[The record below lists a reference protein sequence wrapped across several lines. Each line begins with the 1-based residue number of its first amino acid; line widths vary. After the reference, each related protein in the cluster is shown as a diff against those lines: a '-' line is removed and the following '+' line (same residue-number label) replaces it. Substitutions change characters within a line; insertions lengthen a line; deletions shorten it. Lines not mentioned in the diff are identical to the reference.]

1 MSGWTSD
8 GSAAAVGGSMTRTCR
23 MFAALGVLTAA
34 IAGAGGAYAQKSG
47 GVLRLSHFDSP
58 ASMSILEEATRATPQ
73 PMMHV
78 FNNLVMYKQDVAQ
91 TSLQTVIPDLATG
104 WTWNEEGTELTF
116 PLRQGVKWHDGK
128 PFTAND
134 VKCTWDLLMGT
145 GSDKLRINPRKS
157 WYNNVEEVAVR
168 GDYEVTFKLKR
179 PQPALIAL
187 LASGWSPIYPC
198 HVPARDM
205 RQHPIGTGPFKFVEF
220 KPNEQIRVARNPD
233 YWKPGHP
240 YVDGIEWTIVRDVST
255 RLLSFIAG
263 QADVYFGVTFPQ
275 LQDVKR
281 EVPDAICDNFLV
293 NGSRN
298 LIVNRGAPPFDN
310 PDLRRAMSLTLD
322 RQAFI
327 DIMGQGNGA
336 IGGPMEPPP
345 EGLWGMPAETLR
357 ALPGYGP
364 DVARRRA
371 EARQIME
378 KLGYGPDKRLAVTV
392 AARNVPAWRDPA
404 LILID
409 QLKQIYIDGE
419 LEPVDTTQWYPRLM
433 RKDYKVGL
441 NVTESEV
448 DDPDAQFYEN
458 YSCGALRN
466 YTGYCDKS
474 VDELIDR
481 QSQEPNADMRRQ
493 LVWQIERRLIEED
506 ARPDIL
512 YVRSITCRRPYVE
525 GLISMV
531 NSIYNGSR
539 FEDVWLDN

>member
-1 MSGWTSD
+1 VSTTA
-8 GSAAAVGGSMTRTCR
+8 SA
-23 MFAALGVLTAA
+23 LKP
-34 IAGAGGAYAQKSG
+34 GAT
-47 GVLRLSHFDSP
+47 LNFSHFDSP
-58 ASMSILEEATRATPQ
+58 ASMSLHEEATAAALR
-73 PMMHV
+73 PMMGV
-78 FNNLVMYKQDVAQ
+78 FNNLVVYRQDEPQA
-91 TSLQTVIPDLATG
+91 SLQSIVPDLATG
-104 WTWNEEGTELTF
+104 WSWNEEGTELTM
-116 PLRQGVKWHDGK
+116 PLRRGVKWHDGR
-128 PFTAND
+128 PFTAKD
-134 VKCTWDLLMGT
+134 VKCTWDLLT
-145 GSDKLRINPRKS
+145 GRGNDKLRINPRKS
-157 WYNNVEEVAVR
+157 WYDNLDAVTDNGDFEVIFR
-168 GDYEVTFKLKR
+168 LKR
-179 PQPALIAL
+179 PQPSFLTL
-187 LASGWSPIYPC
+187 LASGWSPVYPC
-198 HVPARDM
+198 HVLARDM

-220 KPNEQIRVARNPD
+220 KPNQSIIVTRNPD
-233 YWKPGHP
+233 YWKPGRP
-240 YVDGIEWTIVRDVST
+240 YLDGIEWTIVRDVST

-263 QADVYFGVTFPQ
+263 RADAYFGVTIPQ

-281 EVPDAICDNFLV
+281 EVPEAVCDSFLV

-298 LIVNRGAPPFDN
+298 LIVNPGAPPFDN

-322 RQAFI
+322 RQAFT
-327 DIMGQGNGA
+327 DIIGQGQGA

-345 EGLWGMPAETLR
+345 EGLWGMPAEMLK

-371 EARQIME
+371 DARQIME

-419 LEPVDTTQWYPRLM
+419 LEAVDTTQWYPRLM
-433 RKDYKVGL
+433 RRDYKVGL

-466 YTGYCDKS
+466 YTGYCNKS
-474 VDELIDR
+474 VDELIER
-481 QSQEPNADMRRQ
+481 QSQETNADKRRQ
-493 LVWQIERRLIEED
+493 LVWQIERKLIEED

-512 YVRSITCRRPYVE
+512 YVRGITCRRPYVK

-539 FEDVWLDN
+539 FEDIALDK

>member
-1 MSGWTSD
+1 MALKFG
-8 GSAAAVGGSMTRTCR
+8 AAAASA
-23 MFAALGVLTAA
+23 FLIAL
-34 IAGAGGAYAQKSG
+34 AGGGIALAQQPG
-47 GVLRLSHFDSP
+47 GILRAGHFDSP
-58 ASMSILEEATRATPQ
+58 ASMSMLEESTLAANR
-73 PMMHV
+73 PMMSV
-78 FNNLVMYKQDVAQ
+78 FNNLVIFDQQVAQ
-91 TSLQTVIPDLATG
+91 NSPQSIVPDLATG
-104 WTWNEEGTELTF
+104 WSWNEEGTELTM
-116 PLRQGVKWHDGK
+116 PLRRGVKWHDGK
-128 PFTAND
+128 PFTAQD
-134 VKCTWDLLMGT
+134 VKCTWDLLT
-145 GSDKLRINPRKS
+145 GRGNDRLRINPRKS
-157 WYNNVEEVAVR
+157 WYDNLDAVTAN
-168 GDYEVTFKLKR
+168 GDFEITFRLKR
-179 PQPALIAL
+179 PQPSFLTL
-187 LASGWSPIYPC
+187 LASGWSPVYPC

-205 RQHPIGTGPFKFVEF
+205 RNHPIGTGPFKFVAF
-220 KPNEQIRVARNPD
+220 KPNQSITVTRNPD
-233 YWKPGHP
+233 YWKPGRP
-240 YVDGIEWTIVRDVST
+240 YLDGIEWTIVKDTST

-281 EVPDAICDNFLV
+281 EVPDAICDSYLV

-310 PDLRRAMSLTLD
+310 PDLRHAMSLTLD

-345 EGLWGMPAETLR
+345 EGLWGMPAEMLK
-357 ALPGYGP
+357 ALPGYSS
-364 DVARRRA
+364 DVAQRRA

-392 AARNVPAWRDPA
+392 AARNVAAWRDPA

-433 RKDYKVGL
+433 RKDFKVGL

-458 YSCGALRN
+458 YVCGALRN
-466 YTGYCDKS
+466 YSGYCSKS
-474 VDELIDR
+474 VDELVDR
-481 QSQEPNADMRRQ
+481 QSQETNADKRRQ
-493 LVWQIERRLIEED
+493 LVWQIETQLIEED

-512 YVRSITCRRPYVE
+512 YVRGITCRRPYVKN
-525 GLISMV
+525 LISMV

-539 FEDVWLDN
+539 FEDTRLDK

>member
-1 MSGWTSD
+1 MKRD
-8 GSAAAVGGSMTRTCR
+8 RRRLSAAAWLL
-23 MFAALGVLTAA
+23 AAMAA
-34 IAGAGGAYAQKSG
+34 AAPAVAQKPG
-47 GVLRLSHFDSP
+47 GILRAGHFDSP
-58 ASMSILEEATRATPQ
+58 ASMSMLEESTLAVNRPV
-73 PMMHV
+73 MGV
-78 FNNLVMYKQDVAQ
+78 FNNLVMFDQQVAQ
-91 TSLQTVIPDLATG
+91 NSPQSIVPDLATE
-104 WTWNEEGTELTF
+104 WSWNEEGTELTM
-116 PLRQGVKWHDGK
+116 PLRHGVKWHDGQ
-128 PFTAND
+128 PFTAKD
-134 VKCTWDLLMGT
+134 VECTWDLLT
-145 GSDKLRINPRKS
+145 GSGNDKLRINPRKS
-157 WYNNVEEVAVR
+157 WYDNLDAVTTN
-168 GDYEVTFKLKR
+168 GDFEVTFRLKR
-179 PQPALIAL
+179 PQPSFLTL
-187 LASGWSPIYPC
+187 LASGWSPVYPC

-220 KPNEQIRVARNPD
+220 KPNQSITLARNPA
-233 YWKPGHP
+233 YWKPGRP
-240 YVDGIEWTIVRDVST
+240 YLDGIEWTIVKDTST
-255 RLLSFIAG
+255 RLLSFFAG

-275 LQDVKR
+275 LHDVKR
-281 EVPDAICDNFLV
+281 EVPDAVCDDFLV

-345 EGLWGMPAETLR
+345 EGLWGMPAAMLK

-364 DVARRRA
+364 DVAGRRA

-378 KLGYGPDKRLAVTV
+378 KLGYGADKRLAITV
-392 AARNVPAWRDPA
+392 AARNVPPWRDPA

-409 QLKQIYIDGE
+409 QLKEIYIDGE

-466 YTGYCDKS
+466 YTGYCNKS

-481 QSQEPNADMRRQ
+481 QSQESNADKRRQ
-493 LVWQIERRLIEED
+493 LVWQIERKLIEED

-512 YVRSITCRRPYVE
+512 YVRGITCRRPYAK

-539 FEDVWLDN
+539 FEDVWLDK

>member
-1 MSGWTSD
+1 MQSRLRTNLAPVALLIASL
-8 GSAAAVGGSMTRTCR
+8 SAGP
-23 MFAALGVLTAA
+23 AL
-34 IAGAGGAYAQKSG
+34 AQKPG
-47 GVLRLSHFDSP
+47 GILRAGHFDSP
-58 ASMSILEEATRATPQ
+58 ASMSMLEESTLAVNRPV
-73 PMMHV
+73 MGV
-78 FNNLVMYKQDVAQ
+78 FNNLVIFEQQVAQ
-91 TSLQTVIPDLATG
+91 NSPQSIVPDLATE
-104 WTWNEEGTELTF
+104 WSWNEEGTELTM
-116 PLRQGVKWHDGK
+116 PLRHGVKWHDGQ
-128 PFTAND
+128 PFTAKD
-134 VKCTWDLLMGT
+134 VKCTWDLLT
-145 GSDKLRINPRKS
+145 GRGNDKLRINPRKS
-157 WYNNVEEVAVR
+157 WYDNLDALTAN
-168 GDYEVTFKLKR
+168 GDFEVTFHLKR
-179 PQPALIAL
+179 PQPSFLTL
-187 LASGWSPIYPC
+187 LASGWSPVYPC

-220 KPNEQIRVARNPD
+220 KPNQSITLARNPD
-233 YWKPGHP
+233 YWKPGRP
-240 YVDGIEWTIVRDVST
+240 YLDGIEWTIVRDVST

-263 QADVYFGVTFPQ
+263 QADIYFGVTFPQ

-281 EVPDAICDNFLV
+281 EVPDAICDDFLV

-345 EGLWGMPAETLR
+345 QGLWGMRAEMLK

-378 KLGYGPDKRLAVTV
+378 KLGYGPDKRLAITV
-392 AARNVPAWRDPA
+392 AARNVPPWRDPA

-409 QLKQIYIDGE
+409 QLKEIYIDGE

-466 YTGYCDKS
+466 YTGYCNKS

-481 QSQEPNADMRRQ
+481 QSQESNADKRRQ
-493 LVWQIERRLIEED
+493 LVWQIERKLIEED

-512 YVRSITCRRPYVE
+512 YVRGITCRRPYAK

-539 FEDVWLDN
+539 FEDVWLDRR

>member
-1 MSGWTSD
+1 MKRDPG
-8 GSAAAVGGSMTRTCR
+8 GLAAA
-23 MFAALGVLTAA
+23 AALMAALTVAGPTAA
-34 IAGAGGAYAQKSG
+34 QKQGGILRAG
-47 GVLRLSHFDSP
+47 HFDSP
-58 ASMSILEEATRATPQ
+58 ASMSMLEESTLAVNRPV
-73 PMMHV
+73 MGV
-78 FNNLVMYKQDVAQ
+78 FNNLVMFDQQVAQ
-91 TSLQTVIPDLATG
+91 NSPQSIVPDLATG
-104 WTWNEEGTELTF
+104 WSWNEEGTELTM
-116 PLRQGVKWHDGK
+116 PLRRGVKWHDGR
-128 PFTAND
+128 PFSAKD
-134 VKCTWDLLMGT
+134 VKCTWDLLT
-145 GSDKLRINPRKS
+145 GRGNDKLRINPRKS
-157 WYNNVEEVAVR
+157 WYDNLDAVTTN
-168 GDYEVTFKLKR
+168 GDFEVTFRLKR
-179 PQPALIAL
+179 PQPSFLTL
-187 LASGWSPIYPC
+187 LASGWSPVYPC
-198 HVPARDM
+198 HVPSRDM
-205 RQHPIGTGPFKFVEF
+205 RLHPIGTGPFKFVEF
-220 KPNEQIRVARNPD
+220 KPNVSITLARNPD
-233 YWKPGHP
+233 YWKPGRP
-240 YVDGIEWTIVRDVST
+240 FLEGIEWTIVKDVST

-263 QADVYFGVTFPQ
+263 RDDVYFGVTIPQ

-281 EVPDAICDNFLV
+281 EVPEAICDSYLV

-298 LIVNRGAPPFDN
+298 LIVNRDKPPFDN

-327 DIMGQGNGA
+327 DIISAGRGA

-345 EGLWGMPAETLR
+345 EGLWGMPDEMLK
-357 ALPGYGP
+357 ALPGYSP

-378 KLGYGPDKRLAVTV
+378 KLGYGPDKRIAVTV

-409 QLKQIYIDGE
+409 QLKAIYIDGE

-433 RKDYKVGL
+433 RKDFQVGL

-466 YTGYCDKS
+466 YTGYCNKS
-474 VDELIDR
+474 VDELIER
-481 QSQEPNADMRRQ
+481 QSQETNADKRQQ
-493 LVWQIERRLIEED
+493 LVWQIERKLIEED

-512 YVRSITCRRPYVE
+512 YVRGITCRRLYVE

-539 FEDVWLDN
+539 FEDVWLDK

>member
-1 MSGWTSD
+1 MQSRLRTKLVATALL
-8 GSAAAVGGSMTRTCR
+8 SASLSAGP
-23 MFAALGVLTAA
+23 AL
-34 IAGAGGAYAQKSG
+34 AQKPG
-47 GVLRLSHFDSP
+47 GILRAGHFDSP
-58 ASMSILEEATRATPQ
+58 ASMSLLEESTLAVNR
-73 PMMHV
+73 PMMRV
-78 FNNLVMYKQDVAQ
+78 FNNLVMFDQQVAQ
-91 TSLQTVIPDLATG
+91 NNPQSIVPDLATG
-104 WTWNEEGTELTF
+104 WSWNEEGTELTM
-116 PLRQGVKWHDGK
+116 PLRRGVKWHDGR
-128 PFTAND
+128 PFTAKD
-134 VKCTWDLLMGT
+134 VKCTWDLLTDRGN
-145 GSDKLRINPRKS
+145 DKLRINPRKS
-157 WYNNVEEVAVR
+157 WYDNLDAVTTD
-168 GDYEVTFKLKR
+168 GDFEVTFRLKR
-179 PQPALIAL
+179 PQPSFLTL

-205 RQHPIGTGPFKFVEF
+205 RLHPIGTGPFKFVEF
-220 KPNEQIRVARNPD
+220 KPNVSITLARNPD
-233 YWKPGHP
+233 YWKPGRP
-240 YVDGIEWTIVRDVST
+240 YLDGIEWTIVKDVST

-281 EVPDAICDNFLV
+281 QVPEAICDSYLV

-298 LIVNRGAPPFDN
+298 LIVNRGASPFDN

-327 DIMGQGNGA
+327 DIIGQGQGA

-345 EGLWGMPAETLR
+345 EGLWGMPAEMLKT
-357 ALPGYGP
+357 LPGYGP

-409 QLKQIYIDGE
+409 QLKEIYIDSE

-433 RKDYKVGL
+433 RKDFKVGL

-458 YSCGALRN
+458 YVCGALRN
-466 YTGYCDKS
+466 YTGYCNKS
-474 VDELIDR
+474 VDELVER
-481 QSQEPNADMRRQ
+481 QSRETYADKRRQ
-493 LVWQIERRLIEED
+493 LVWQIERKLIEED

-512 YVRSITCRRPYVE
+512 YVRGITCRRPHVKD
-525 GLISMV
+525 LISMV

-539 FEDVWLDN
+539 FEDLWLAN